1 MVRRAMMPASLVFGF
16 AALAA
21 AQQSL
26 DSLPASTSAPTE
38 TAPVTTRPQARVG
51 LNEVC
56 PVTWRGT
63 PLREAFAELAERL
76 GVRYILDSSI
86 PPAAL
91 DEPVRLSAGHL
102 TGQQAFRWL
111 ARIGGLSAVLV
122 DGVFL
127 VAAEDRLPAVWRLT
141 GTGFLPDRPSEAA
154 RWAKVNAR
162 KADINWVDAPL
173 AGVAEDVA
181 ALFGVDLLFHPA
193 LLADPKLLYVR
204 ENGVDLDRVREVVSR
219 QLKARTTLYDGA
231 LWVHPEGENVHW
243 LPAIPDHSK
252 ENAPES
258 EGLYDS
264 PLDSWLIVDRSVT
277 TWAAFAEAVSTSAR
291 VSCVLDDQAGTAYP
305 VLETAGSV
313 AEVLEGLRMLKLV
326 AWNIAPQGPSGAPT
340 INIKLRENR

>member
-1 MVRRAMMPASLVFGF
+1 MVQRALTATSLVLGF

-21 AQQSL
+21 AQRSL
-26 DSLPASTSAPTE
+26 DSLPVSASMPTQ
-38 TAPVTTRPQARVG
+38 TTPVTTRPRAKVG

-63 PLREAFAELAERL
+63 PLRQAFAELAERL
-76 GVRYILDSSI
+76 DIRYILDSSI

-91 DEPVRLSAGHL
+91 DEPVRLSASHL
-102 TGQQAFRWL
+102 SGQQAFRWL

-127 VAAEDRLPAVWRLT
+127 VAAEDRLPVVWRLT
-141 GTGFLPDRPSEAA
+141 GTGALPDRPSEEA

-162 KADINWVDAPL
+162 KVDINWVDAPL
-173 AGVAEDVA
+173 TGVAEDVA
-181 ALFGVDLLFHPA
+181 ALFGVDLLYHPA
-193 LLADPKLLYVR
+193 LLADPKLLYMR
-204 ENGVDLDRVREVVSR
+204 ETGVNLERVREVVSR
-219 QLKARTTLYDGA
+219 QLKAHTSLYDGA

-252 ENAPES
+252 ESAPQADS
-258 EGLYDS
+258 LYAS

-277 TWAAFAEAVSTSAR
+277 TWAAFGEAVSTSAR
-291 VSCVLDDQAGTAYP
+291 VPCVVDDQAGTAYP

-326 AWNIAPQGPSGAPT
+326 VWNMAPEGPSGAPT